1 MRKTQNYRWRAI
13 CWQWEGWRAIFTEL
27 QAGVKRDMYTG
38 SEGGAPY
45 LLNCGVARDMYRL
58 GMAVRVERV

>member
-1 MRKTQNYRWRAI
+1 
-13 CWQWEGWRAIFTEL
+13 
-27 QAGVKRDMYTG
+27 MYTG

-45 LLNCGVARDMYRL
+45 LLNSGVARDMNRL